1 MGINSSKST
10 KKASNSFSGISPNNS
25 LKSEES
31 NKSYTNILVLSRMGS
46 MFFDEDG
53 DLAHEFYIEV
63 PPPKKGCK
71 ATMKRVLHNLIPQVP
86 QTEDVWKD
94 IIKDFEN
101 RWNFSCFR
109 GVEGKPVVNKCP
121 PKRVSEFHNCN
132 GTFNIVLFAV
142 ADSN

>member
-71 ATMKRVLHNLIPQVP
+71 ATMKRVLHNLIPQGEVP
-86 QTEDVWKD
+86 YKFPRLHC
-94 IIKDFEN
+94 DF
-101 RWNFSCFR
+101 
-109 GVEGKPVVNKCP
+109 PVILHHV
-121 PKRVSEFHNCN
+121 
-132 GTFNIVLFAV
+132 
-142 ADSN
+142 